1 MNALSVGVGRR
12 TELGYFIKLKWYDCR
27 LPKAFIQM
35 EYIMYDDKHFI
46 FLTKNEKKMRYF
58 RS

>member
-35 EYIMYDDKHFI
+35 EFIMYDDKHFI
-46 FLTKNEKKMRYF
+46 FFNALLNQE
-58 RS
+58 